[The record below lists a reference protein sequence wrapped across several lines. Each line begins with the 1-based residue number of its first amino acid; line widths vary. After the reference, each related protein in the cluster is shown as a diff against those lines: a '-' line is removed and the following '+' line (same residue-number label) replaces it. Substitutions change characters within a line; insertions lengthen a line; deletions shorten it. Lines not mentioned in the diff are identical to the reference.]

1 MSRRVTPPSQ
11 SPVEKFS
18 DDENTILEPALRSIR
33 YEGKNAIKQ
42 CMLCD
47 AEGKYHELQSPN
59 ARQVVQHLLLHNIHR
74 EYMGV
79 QIKEFFEAAKQQAL
93 IQKQIWLENFVKH
106 LILKNQSF
114 NQTDSPYFSK
124 VTTYQVSNQ
133 KVKDKLDEMAQ
144 NALDNMFSCYNG
156 RKTYATLVQDAY
168 SYQGQHLQAFM
179 LKTEQKT
186 HFLGIEFTP
195 ERQDAFWLA
204 SQMKEIIEDLETR
217 FNIFVVAIACD
228 SASCGIKAHQL
239 LNGLVKNLEF
249 EQIRNTQLAS
259 STHPVLLRCAAH
271 VGNLFLQDYCR
282 DWNVW
287 SQIQSIAVKH
297 NVRAVMCATRW
308 TSCLNAAKKIKKWIP
323 PGSNLAIDVEIVRLA
338 TKYIQFVE
346 ADRVFVEP
354 RSSKSQYRL

>member
-144 NALDNMFSCYNG
+144 NALDNMLRWQFVFARLLQRLECLVLNLIYCSQTQCKSCNVCY
-156 RKTYATLVQDAY
+156 KMDL
-168 SYQGQHLQAFM
+168 M
-179 LKTEQKT
+179 LKCSKKDQEVDSSWFMVIRDT
-186 HFLGIEFTP
+186 L
-195 ERQDAFWLA
+195 
-204 SQMKEIIEDLETR
+204 SIIRALTI
-217 FNIFVVAIACD
+217 N
-228 SASCGIKAHQL
+228 SASLERLFSFFHRQTASFLRGSINKETLIKMGIIYTEIMQPEIQRWKQQQL
-239 LNGLVKNLEF
+239 INKLIDKRKGISISEQLMHWNEF
-249 EQIRNTQLAS
+249 
-259 STHPVLLRCAAH
+259 
-271 VGNLFLQDYCR
+271 
-282 DWNVW
+282 
-287 SQIQSIAVKH
+287 
-297 NVRAVMCATRW
+297 
-308 TSCLNAAKKIKKWIP
+308 
-323 PGSNLAIDVEIVRLA
+323 
-338 TKYIQFVE
+338 
-346 ADRVFVEP
+346 
-354 RSSKSQYRL
+354 